1 MLRLDQNTIN
11 IPYTF
16 YEGKHSGGTSGEVWY
31 IFVLLVAY
39 QKLHETKLRLLL
51 IVTVT
56 VFLQHR
62 HDQSTI
68 AKACISVIIFQV
80 WFLNIQ
86 NKAFF
91 QGKIKLIS
99 LGGHTVV
106 TPNNV
111 L

>member
-1 MLRLDQNTIN
+1 
-11 IPYTF
+11 
-16 YEGKHSGGTSGEVWY
+16 
-31 IFVLLVAY
+31 
-39 QKLHETKLRLLL
+39 
-51 IVTVT
+51 VT

-106 TPNNV
+106 TPNVPPPRGAEPIVTLGGIDLNSSGRFASKTKT
-111 L
+111 LTKG